1 LAATKSSYN
10 LAPGCKLALWPVG
23 SIDTERMVAATVTR
37 IDTCYC
43 LVIVVVVIVVLAASK
58 AVLGITV
65 AEVAAVSRDLVELKL
80 VYSGITIAVVSSWQA
95 VRMRV

>member
-1 LAATKSSYN
+1 
-10 LAPGCKLALWPVG
+10 
-23 SIDTERMVAATVTR
+23 MVAATVTR

-43 LVIVVVVIVVLAASK
+43 LVVVVVVVVVVIVVLAASK
-58 AVLGITV
+58 VVLGITV

-80 VYSGITIAVVSSWQA
+80 VYSGTTIAVVSSWQA